1 MSSAES
7 TVWLCII
14 AAYGIFAFI
23 VALYHTPQHL
33 APRYRGKRLKG
44 VARGE
49 SWRGYVE
56 KYIYDTEESQ

>member
-14 AAYGIFAFI
+14 AAYAIFGLI
-23 VALYHTPQHL
+23 MALHHTPRHL
-33 APRYRGKRLKG
+33 APRYRGKHLK

-49 SWRGYVE
+49 SWRDYVE
-56 KYIYDTEESQ
+56 KYIATEESQ